1 MFTFLTIFRV
11 KIKSAL
17 KIMKVFILVPG
28 ETKLDHQTKQS
39 IHSTVCEAGALS
51 RTYTSTEVS

>member
-1 MFTFLTIFRV
+1 MFMFTFLTIFRV

-39 IHSTVCEAGALS
+39 VHSSLCGWRALS
-51 RTYTSTEVS
+51 HIHKY

>member
-1 MFTFLTIFRV
+1 MFMFTFLTIFRV

-39 IHSTVCEAGALS
+39 IHSSL
-51 RTYTSTEVS
+51 